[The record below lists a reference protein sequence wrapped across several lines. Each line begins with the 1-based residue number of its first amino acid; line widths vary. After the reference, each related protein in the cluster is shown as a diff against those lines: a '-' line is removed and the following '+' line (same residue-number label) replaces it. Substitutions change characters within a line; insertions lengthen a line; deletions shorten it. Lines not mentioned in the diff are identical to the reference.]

1 MLNRI
6 REIRNAKGMTIRELS
21 DATGLTEGTIGN
33 AESGRN
39 SPALDNARKIAEALG
54 VTLDELLIETQ
65 DSKTDNVGTPS
76 PTPKASGSD
85 SGQVEDE
92 GHTAA
97 TDSE

>member
-1 MLNRI
+1 MLKLS
-6 REIRNAKGMTIRELS
+6 READI
-21 DATGLTEGTIGN
+21 TEGHLGN
-33 AESGRN
+33 IENGRN
-39 SPALDNARKIAEALG
+39 DCSTSIAKRIAAALG